1 MVPRDGDRAVA
12 TETKMRVPFAPAR
25 SAGVAARSVAFGMA
39 VAFVVAACG
48 SLAIPRVSV
57 APSVTRAPAAAA
69 SASPSTHAAAIAA
82 FVESVADNKLTYRVE
97 YTGELRMSTRIVK
110 VKGAMTVVGEDFAA
124 SWRYDFHDVP
134 SHDLQVRGVKGKGYI
149 KREGKA
155 WASIKNFD
163 ANDSYVPFKR
173 VDATSDVK
181 YLGSEVVDGKAR
193 HRIGVPEALLIHP
206 TTIPG
211 MVQKEKVEQQI
222 LEVRIDDEGRP
233 LTGTWELRAQA
244 RVGEGVGQLQRVV
257 YELKLKFSK
266 VGAKLTVK
274 KP

>member
-1 MVPRDGDRAVA
+1 MSEPL
-12 TETKMRVPFAPAR
+12 APAR
-25 SAGVAARSVAFGMA
+25 SAGVAARSIA
-39 VAFVVAACG
+39 VAMTLGMVVAACG
-48 SLAIPRVSV
+48 SLAVPRVSV
-57 APSVTRAPAAAA
+57 APVVTRAPTAAA

-82 FVESVADNKLTYRVE
+82 FVESVTSKELTYRIE

-134 SHDLQVRGVKGKGYI
+134 SYDVQVRGVKGKGYI
-149 KREGKA
+149 KRDAKA

-163 ANDSYVPFKR
+163 AADSYVPFKR
-173 VDATSDVK
+173 VTDTSDVK
-181 YLGSEVVDGKAR
+181 YLGSVDVDGKTL
-193 HRIGVPEALLIHP
+193 HRIAIPEALLMHP
-206 TTIPG
+206 TTIPYA
-211 MVQKEKVEQQI
+211 VKKEKVEALV
-222 LEVRIDDEGRP
+222 LEVRIDDKGVPR
-233 LTGTWELRAQA
+233 TGTWELRSQA
-244 RVGEGVGQLQRVV
+244 RIGEGVGQLQRVV